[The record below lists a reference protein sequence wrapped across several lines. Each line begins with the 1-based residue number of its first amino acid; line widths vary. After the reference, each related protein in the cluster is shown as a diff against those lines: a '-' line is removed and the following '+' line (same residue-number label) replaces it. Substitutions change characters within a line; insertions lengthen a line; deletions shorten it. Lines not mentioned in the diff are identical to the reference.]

1 MSGVMRIGHVDLNV
15 LDINLSKN
23 YYVNIMGM
31 EITREDKDGTL
42 YLKCWDEWDKY
53 SLILRPSEE
62 ATFNRVAYKV
72 EKDSDIDDLKIK
84 IETYGIS
91 TEILPEGS
99 VAECGR
105 VLKFYAPSGHEF
117 NLYAKKTFVG
127 KDVGSTNPRPWPF
140 EGKGI
145 KAHWIDHV
153 LLMCQGPEAVMA
165 ATKFFQEVLEFNL
178 AEQVCVGPNGSLQA
192 ATWLARTS
200 TPHDLAFVAGPETGM
215 HHFAFFLDGWND
227 ILRAAD
233 VMAMHNVKIDVTPQ
247 RHGITR
253 GETIYF
259 FDPSGHRLE
268 TFAGLGYLMQP
279 DMPTVT
285 WTEDELWRGI
295 FYHTGQENGAFTTAY
310 TLSAYK

>member
-15 LDINLSKN
+15 LDINVSKN

-117 NLYAKKTFVG
+117 NL
-127 KDVGSTNPRPWPF
+127 
-140 EGKGI
+140 
-145 KAHWIDHV
+145 
-153 LLMCQGPEAVMA
+153 
-165 ATKFFQEVLEFNL
+165 
-178 AEQVCVGPNGSLQA
+178 
-192 ATWLARTS
+192 
-200 TPHDLAFVAGPETGM
+200 
-215 HHFAFFLDGWND
+215 
-227 ILRAAD
+227 
-233 VMAMHNVKIDVTPQ
+233 
-247 RHGITR
+247 
-253 GETIYF
+253 
-259 FDPSGHRLE
+259 
-268 TFAGLGYLMQP
+268 
-279 DMPTVT
+279 
-285 WTEDELWRGI
+285 
-295 FYHTGQENGAFTTAY
+295 
-310 TLSAYK
+310 